1 LDLSTNYFQ
10 FKLKDTN
17 YKSSQK
23 REIGNIK
30 FVDWSQIS
38 GQIRFSIYI
47 YGMKKIS
54 LFFLLTCLSLNL
66 LAQEDGTCAEGK
78 LKSYQRVQKKTRA
91 GAYANSLLDKYDVHF
106 YFLDINAERNTTVLS
121 GATTIGAKVT
131 AASIDTFCFELNSSL
146 TIDSV
151 IYNNQVINVARVG
164 SIAYALLPSPALQNA
179 NVSIKIYY
187 NGDANVV
194 GGSAIGDGYSTGTS
208 QSWGNQVTWSL
219 SEPYSAYEWFPCK
232 QFLQDKADSA
242 WVYVTTSNQNKVG
255 SNGLLQ
261 GIDSLPN
268 NKVRYRW
275 KTNYTIDYYL
285 ISVAISKYVEYKTYA
300 HPTALPNDSIP
311 IVNYVY
317 DNPNTLPAFQSH
329 LDSVTLMVEHFSELF
344 GLYPFHEEKYGNA
357 MAPFSGAME
366 HQTMTS
372 VGNLGS
378 LSLNAHELVH
388 HWFGDLVTCKTWK
401 DIFVNEGLTSYGEYL
416 AFEHFRGWNSAQSR
430 MLGVHDNVLQ
440 DPNAMVYFT
449 DTTDVGR
456 IFSKRLTY
464 DKGGAVTHTL
474 RFILGDSLF
483 FAGLKNYLNQ
493 FAFSTA
499 SIDDLKASL
508 EAFTGQNLS
517 DYFNQWLYGEGYPTF
532 SGEYFSNGTNLFLK
546 ITHTTSSTATPLF
559 KTPLEIKCSSP
570 SGDTTI
576 KIDITQNTNTF
587 VIPTAKDITNISF
600 DPVNWLLN
608 ESGTVTKNP
617 NLISLAVIDHDLESS
632 IELFPNPATD
642 VVRIVS
648 KLDAQAQYTLK
659 DIQGKLVQQG
669 QVGLVDVSAIQTGV
683 YILDIQTKN
692 GKVSRKFV
700 KQ

>member
-1 LDLSTNYFQ
+1 
-10 FKLKDTN
+10 
-17 YKSSQK
+17 
-23 REIGNIK
+23 
-30 FVDWSQIS
+30 
-38 GQIRFSIYI
+38 
-47 YGMKKIS
+47 MKKLS
-54 LFFLLTCLSLNL
+54 LFFLVTCLSLNL
-66 LAQEDGTCAEGK
+66 FAQEDGSCADGK
-78 LKSYQRVQKKTRA
+78 LKSFQRVQKKTRA
-91 GAYANSLLDKYDVHF
+91 GAYANTLLDKYDVHF

-131 AASIDTFCFELNSSL
+131 ATSIDTFCFELNSSL

-151 IYNNQVINVARVG
+151 VYNNQVISVARVG
-164 SIAYALLPSPALQNA
+164 SIAYALLPSPAMQNT
-179 NVSIKIYY
+179 NVYVKIYY

-208 QSWGNQVTWSL
+208 GLWGNECTWSL

-242 WVYVTTSNQNKVG
+242 WIYVTTNNQNKVA
-255 SNGLLQ
+255 SNGVLQ
-261 GIDSLPN
+261 GVDSLPN
-268 NKVRYRW
+268 NKVRFRW
-275 KTNYTIDYYL
+275 KTNYMMDYYL
-285 ISVAISKYVEYKTYA
+285 ISIAVAKYVDYTIYA
-300 HPTALPNDSIP
+300 HPTALVNDSVKM
-311 IVNYVY
+311 VNYVY
-317 DNPNTLPAFQSH
+317 DNPNTLTTFQGQIDSNALV
-329 LDSVTLMVEHFSELF
+329 LDYYSELF
-344 GLYPFHEEKYGNA
+344 GLYPFYEEKYGHA
-357 MAPFSGAME
+357 MAPFSGGME

-372 VGNLGS
+372 IGNLS
-378 LSLNAHELVH
+378 SFSTNSHELMH
-388 HWFGDLVTCKTWK
+388 QWWGDHVTCKTWK
-401 DIFVNEGLTSYGEYL
+401 DIFINEGFASYGEYL
-416 AFEHFRGWNSAQSR
+416 AYEHFRGWPAAQIK
-430 MLGVHDNVLQ
+430 MAGVHDNVLQ

-464 DKGGAVTHTL
+464 DKGSAVAHTL
-474 RFILGDSLF
+474 RFVLGDSLF
-483 FAGLKNYLNQ
+483 FAGLKNFQTQYS
-493 FAFSTA
+493 FSTA

-508 EAFTGQNLS
+508 EAFTGQNLA

-559 KTPLEIKCSSP
+559 KTPLEIKCTSA

-608 ESGTVTKNP
+608 ESGSITKNP

-659 DIQGKLVQQG
+659 DMQGKLVQQG